1 MSLIIE
7 TTDDF
12 IRALR
17 GNEEFKAAARH
28 ELLTQD
34 LLELPK
40 EFREFKTSTEE
51 PSMGSTNV
59 STASTNT
66 SIASRGT

>member
-17 GNEEFKAAARH
+17 GNEEFKAAARR

-34 LLELPK
+34 LLELPN

-51 PSMGSTNV
+51 RFDGV
-59 STASTNT
+59 ERRCDAL
-66 SIASRGT
+66 RGTYDR